1 MTDMTR
7 RTISLPADLEQRIIE
22 LRKTDKFCRCTI
34 SEITRQLIAIG
45 LKSAEKS
52 AAK

>member
-7 RTISLPADLEQRIIE
+7 RTVSLPPEIEERILA
-22 LRKTDKFCRCTI
+22 LRKTDKYCRCTI
-34 SEITRQLIAIG
+34 SEITRQLIQIG
-45 LKSAEKS
+45 LKSAERS